1 MNRVVHFEIN
11 VDDPERAI
19 KFYTQVFGWTVNK
32 WENPGLD
39 YWLVMT
45 GDEKE
50 PGINGG
56 IGKRMHP
63 SATTI
68 NIIDVKS
75 IDESIEKVKASG
87 GDVVMPKTTVPSVGY
102 LAYCKDT
109 EGNVFGMMQMD
120 PNAK

>member
-11 VDDPERAI
+11 VDDPERAV
-19 KFYTQVFGWTVNK
+19 KFYTQVFGWAINK
-32 WENPGLD
+32 WDNPEQD

-56 IGKRMHP
+56 ITKRMHP

-68 NIIDVKS
+68 NTIDVKS
-75 IDESIEKVKASG
+75 VDESVEKVKASG
-87 GDVVMPKTTVPSVGY
+87 GEVVMPKTTIPSVGY
-102 LAYCKDT
+102 LSYCKDT
-109 EGNVFGMMQMD
+109 EGNVFGMMQTD
-120 PNAK
+120 QNAK